1 MKLSKVKTLI
11 IVLVLALVCTVTTS
25 IALAMEKEEAP
36 QTRTVITYVPKE
48 DAKNVEKWIK
58 VEREGEIYLITENLD
73 CAYLWNSQH
82 SLLPHMYF
90 EVYDENEILNLE
102 ELLENAENFYD
113 TETSVEY
120 FESEDVN
127 PKLEEMPEDS
137 NVSHEVQDEP
147 VVYSEN
153 EGLTLMPCEEDT
165 EILVLEHSSDGHAE
179 ECVDDEVIPDDLL
192 NERFCGRE

>member
-1 MKLSKVKTLI
+1 MKLSNVKTLI

-73 CAYLWNSQH
+73 RAYLWNTQH
-82 SLLPHMYF
+82 SLLPDMYF
-90 EVYDENEILNLE
+90 DVYEENEIMNLE

-120 FESEDVN
+120 FES
-127 PKLEEMPEDS
+127 
-137 NVSHEVQDEP
+137 
-147 VVYSEN
+147 
-153 EGLTLMPCEEDT
+153 
-165 EILVLEHSSDGHAE
+165 
-179 ECVDDEVIPDDLL
+179 
-192 NERFCGRE
+192 